1 MLLNHALRPVVLFN
15 PSNKQHRQYYSN
27 FLKEGSWG
35 KCPVRFAVEGDASNN
50 NLAFAMQRM
59 LTEYYIGKEF
69 QEKRH
74 AIAA

>member
-1 MLLNHALRPVVLFN
+1 MLLDHALRPVVLFN
-15 PSNKQHRQYYSN
+15 PANKQHRQYYAN

-35 KCPVRFAVEGDASNN
+35 KCPLRFAVEGDASNN

-59 LTEYYIGKEF
+59 LTEYYISKEF

-74 AIAA
+74 AVEA